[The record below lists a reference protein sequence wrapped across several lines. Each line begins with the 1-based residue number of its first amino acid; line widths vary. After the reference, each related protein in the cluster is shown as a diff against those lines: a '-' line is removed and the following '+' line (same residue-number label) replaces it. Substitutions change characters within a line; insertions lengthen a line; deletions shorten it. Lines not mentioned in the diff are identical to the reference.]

1 MGSSARIFREGQPSR
16 RKEISRLFER
26 KRKTIAFMAVVFFII
41 KGEKMPERTS
51 QVIRM
56 GQLKGAKIKVK
67 EVKND
72 GLHEYVT
79 IINRGTVT
87 QPMSGWVLASL
98 RGQAFYPFTD
108 DLMLEPGMVIKV
120 QSGQLEPKAAQE
132 EQGALKKLLWTIG
145 QVWNNNGDTAILFD
159 ANGLEIDRLS
169 YPNERVMGSSASRR
183 KILIGGDGGFEIV
196 NDSTPRSKKVTRK

>member
-1 MGSSARIFREGQPSR
+1 
-16 RKEISRLFER
+16 
-26 KRKTIAFMAVVFFII
+26 
-41 KGEKMPERTS
+41 MPERTS

-56 GQLKGAKIKVK
+56 GQLKGAKVKVK

-108 DLMLEPGMVIKV
+108 DLMLEPGMVVKV

-132 EQGALKKLLWTIG
+132 EQGALKRLLWTIG
-145 QVWNNNGDTAILFD
+145 QVWNNHGDTAILFD

-169 YPNERVMGSSASRR
+169 YPNERVLGSSASRR
-183 KILIGGDGGFEIV
+183 KILIGGAGGFEIV
-196 NDSTPRSKKVTRK
+196 NDSMSRSKKVTRK